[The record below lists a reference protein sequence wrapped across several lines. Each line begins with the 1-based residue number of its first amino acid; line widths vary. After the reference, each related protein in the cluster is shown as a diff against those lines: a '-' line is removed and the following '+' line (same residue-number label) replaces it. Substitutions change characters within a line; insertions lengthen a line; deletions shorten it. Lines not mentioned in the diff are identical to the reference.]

1 MDKVHQQR
9 EVADKMEKLE
19 HQAAINDSI
28 NESVKKE
35 EQRVIEAANRR
46 MAEVHAKKAEE
57 ANQAFQA
64 IEAANNERKASEE
77 AARKKELDA
86 ILKAK
91 ATHSANVVA

>member
-1 MDKVHQQR
+1 
-9 EVADKMEKLE
+9 MEKLE
-19 HQAAINDSI
+19 HQAAINESI

-64 IEAANNERKASEE
+64 IEAAKNDRASAV
-77 AARKKELDA
+77 AAAIKKEQDA
-86 ILKAK
+86 INKIRS
-91 ATHSANVVA
+91 THSANVVA